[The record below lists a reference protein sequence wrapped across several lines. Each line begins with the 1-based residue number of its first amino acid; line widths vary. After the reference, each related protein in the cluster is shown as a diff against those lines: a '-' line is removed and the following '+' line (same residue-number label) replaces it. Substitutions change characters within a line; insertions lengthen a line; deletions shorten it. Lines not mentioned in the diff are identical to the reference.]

1 MILSFCPIRHRL
13 TIKQCVKRMKM
24 KNIIL
29 ISGVVA
35 GVMLL
40 SSAASAA
47 CYCACINNKKT
58 KVCENSWDANYVY
71 CGGTYCSSDLDLP
84 KESPFEDNE
93 AKPLLAL
100 FSNKSPMLMSV
111 AITN

>member
-1 MILSFCPIRHRL
+1 
-13 TIKQCVKRMKM
+13 M
-24 KNIIL
+24 KNLTL

-84 KESPFEDNE
+84 KESPFDDTE
-93 AKPLLAL
+93 AGPLLAML
-100 FSNKSPMLMSV
+100 SNKAPALMSV
-111 AITN
+111 FVTN

>member
-1 MILSFCPIRHRL
+1 MILSSCLILHML
-13 TIKQCVKRMKM
+13 TVKQCVKRTRMN
-24 KNIIL
+24 NITL

-84 KESPFEDNE
+84 KESPFEDDE

-100 FSNKSPMLMSV
+100 FSNKSPTLMSL

>member
-1 MILSFCPIRHRL
+1 
-13 TIKQCVKRMKM
+13 M
-24 KNIIL
+24 KNISI
-29 ISGVVA
+29 ISGVVF
-35 GVMLL
+35 GIMLL

-93 AKPLLAL
+93 AKPLLAW
-100 FSNKSPMLMSV
+100 FSQKSPVLISV
-111 AITN
+111 VLEN